1 MRRLLDRISITSR
14 LLICAAAIT
23 GVLVAVD
30 YVTLRDLPD
39 RVAADSVE
47 IALRENTQSFNA
59 ALADERDALRAK
71 VDQLLEGDNSAVRQA
86 IFARDLDTLHAATS
100 RLGKDVGVEF
110 VDPDDPPR
118 AEVGVVAVQ
127 RSLSFRSGIRTVVF
141 YRQIDAGVLD
151 RAAADAGGLAEFAV
165 ERSGEFIARSQG
177 YARSI
182 APEDVN
188 PSDETTT
195 GSFRPIELRDE
206 RRHVYV
212 RRLSQESAYQVH
224 ALSTDELEDEA
235 HGASHADVRNAIIGM
250 TLATLLGT
258 LLIAL
263 LTGRTVRSFAG
274 RVRELAGGDYR
285 RRLPV
290 LGHDGFAVLASSV
303 NQLSSDLDAHVGKL
317 EAVATEFQATLDT
330 LDTGICRWTT
340 EGDVAFWSRGAEQL
354 TGLQRE
360 RVTGDSSVPRSRSS
374 SCCARS
380 ACPVCG
386 ASTCRCAGRAQAFPS
401 ISRSPR
407 CRTGAC
413 CRP

>member
-224 ALSTDELEDEA
+224 ALST
-235 HGASHADVRNAIIGM
+235 ADAR
-250 TLATLLGT
+250 
-258 LLIAL
+258 
-263 LTGRTVRSFAG
+263 GRGPR
-274 RVRELAGGDYR
+274 RQPR
-285 RRLPV
+285 RRAQRDHR
-290 LGHDGFAVLASSV
+290 HDAR
-303 NQLSSDLDAHVGKL
+303 DA
-317 EAVATEFQATLDT
+317 
-330 LDTGICRWTT
+330 RW
-340 EGDVAFWSRGAEQL
+340 
-354 TGLQRE
+354 
-360 RVTGDSSVPRSRSS
+360 
-374 SCCARS
+374 ARS
-380 ACPVCG
+380 
-386 ASTCRCAGRAQAFPS
+386 
-401 ISRSPR
+401 
-407 CRTGAC
+407 
-413 CRP
+413 